1 VNVSLL
7 RLEISQF
14 CIGHWKFEWY
24 HLAMRWFYTKLGEG
38 LKHGLV
44 EDVDLHK
51 MAEKG
56 ELSREDLIWGEES
69 GTGWALAET
78 LHGLFPEEKH
88 VVALEQEAEE
98 VAEVLPAQAL
108 QSIRGDSKKKKKKKS
123 RKKRKGKKGR
133 GFFFILLIVAAVVAW
148 QYRDN
153 LIEKMPIELR
163 EKIPMPVDEEA
174 VAAEAEEA
182 AAELADAKE
191 KAVAA
196 KVVADGKGRLNEL
209 NVALA
214 DGTLDKA
221 GARELMNLWFEHGDL
236 GLLPKQLSGILDAGD
251 GVSEAVYLSVMNM
264 SAVINDKKLVARTVN
279 DYQARLTG
287 ESAPE
292 ICVEMARLCC
302 DKISDTRAVA
312 LVDAFL
318 GKQSKAAGV
327 WLEKSAMQAADG
339 AEKDAL
345 DSLKK
350 AVKAGDA
357 GTKAAAI
364 ADERFDSLRENS
376 AFKKYVGK

>member
-1 VNVSLL
+1 MGVIQLD
-7 RLEISQF
+7 
-14 CIGHWKFEWY
+14 IGNCGWY
-24 HLAMRWFYTKLGEG
+24 YRGMKWFYTKLSEG
-38 LKHGLV
+38 LKHGMV

-51 MAEKG
+51 MAENG

-88 VVALEQEAEE
+88 VVALEQEEIEVEE
-98 VAEVLPAQAL
+98 ILPAQAF
-108 QSIRGDSKKKKKKKS
+108 QSIRGDSKKTKQR
-123 RKKRKGKKGR
+123 RKKRKGRKGR
-133 GFFFILLIVAAVVAW
+133 GFFFVMLIVAAVVAW
-148 QYRDN
+148 QYRDS
-153 LIEKMPIELR
+153 LIEKVPVDLR
-163 EKIPMPVDEEA
+163 KKIPMPVDEEA
-174 VAAEAEEA
+174 LAAELEEA

-191 KAVAA
+191 KATAA
-196 KVVADGKGRLNEL
+196 KVLADAKGRLNEL

-214 DGTLDKA
+214 DGSLDKA
-221 GARELMNLWFEHGDL
+221 GARELMDLWFEYGDF

-251 GVSEAVYLSVMNM
+251 GVSEAVCLSVMNM

-292 ICVEMARLCC
+292 ICVEMARLCY
-302 DKISDTRAVA
+302 DKISNTRAVE

-318 GKQSKAAGV
+318 DKQSKAAGV
-327 WLEKSAMQAADG
+327 WLEKAAIQAADG

-357 GTKAAAI
+357 GTKKNAL
-364 ADERFDSLRENS
+364 ADERFDSLRETA
-376 AFKKYVGK
+376 AFKKYVGN